1 MKRIALVAGAVI
13 ATVVG
18 SASAQVYYQR
28 PYDAYPRIVDQE
40 CWNPRAGHY
49 EGVRPGE
56 VQNDLDF
63 SRCRAL
69 GMRHDH
75 ERLILG
81 ERRYPWQGREPER
94 QLYRDSSRG
103 FSTECWNPR
112 EERWDVLHPGEIQD
126 NLDKNRCRP
135 NRHP

>member
-1 MKRIALVAGAVI
+1 LPRPRPRRSTTSDPTTSNLNSRAAGE
-13 ATVVG
+13 
-18 SASAQVYYQR
+18 
-28 PYDAYPRIVDQE
+28 E
-40 CWNPRAGHY
+40 CWNPRAGHF

-63 SRCRAL
+63 SRCRAMARYY
-69 GMRHDH
+69 GGASYR
-75 ERLILG
+75 
-81 ERRYPWQGREPER
+81 ERRNYPEQRSYPEERTYPWQGRDPER
-94 QLYRDSSRG
+94 QLYMDSSRG

-112 EERWDVLHPGEIQD
+112 DERWDVLHPGEIQD